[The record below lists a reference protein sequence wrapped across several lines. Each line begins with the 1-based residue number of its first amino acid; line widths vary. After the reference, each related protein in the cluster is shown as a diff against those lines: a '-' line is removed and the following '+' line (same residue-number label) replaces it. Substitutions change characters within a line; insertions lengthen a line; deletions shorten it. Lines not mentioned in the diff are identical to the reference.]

1 MIEESSAPWLTVRR
15 GLAPVLLC
23 MPHTGTRIPPA
34 IEAQLASAWLARK
47 GYRLVDRAPVRVCR
61 GPRRKRRAH
70 RRLAHRHRSES

>member
-1 MIEESSAPWLTVRR
+1 
-15 GLAPVLLC
+15 

-47 GYRLVDRAPVRVCR
+47 DTDWWIERLYEFAGRLGASIRAD
-61 GPRRKRRAH
+61 